1 MLSLLYAV
9 TICINSNPV
18 FPHYFVLLLDPANG
32 DHCYSS
38 GSISFRI
45 SFLVRWQILR
55 FPCKDALFQ
64 LCSWDIVALCVG
76 VWVVSLFL
84 ITAVPFPCALSSVTA
99 VVLDNKPSLA
109 RGSFVA
115 SLLFLWLLLR
125 LIFVFGVLWLSLVQS
140 LSRLWLFATPW
151 TAAHHSSCLSL
162 PPRAHSNSC
171 LLSQWC
177 HPTISFSVTRFS
189 SCLQSFPETGSFPVS
204 QFFTSGGQSIG
215 VSVSASVLPMNVQDL
230 FPLGWTG
237 WISLQS
243 KGLSR
248 VFSNTTVQKHQY
260 FSTQFSLWFNSYIH
274 MWLLEEQ
281 KLWLDGSLL
290 KK

>member
-189 SCLQSFPETGSFPVS
+189 SCPQSFPASGSFPVS
-204 QFFTSGGQSIG
+204 QLFTSGGQSIG
-215 VSVSASVLPMNVQDL
+215 APASTTVLPMNIQGW
-230 FPLGWTG
+230 FPFGLPYL
-237 WISLQS
+237 IVLPSR
-243 KGLSR
+243 GLSG
-248 VFSNTTVQKHQY
+248 VFSSTRVWKH
-260 FSTQFSLWFNSYIH
+260 
-274 MWLLEEQ
+274 
-281 KLWLDGSLL
+281 
-290 KK
+290 